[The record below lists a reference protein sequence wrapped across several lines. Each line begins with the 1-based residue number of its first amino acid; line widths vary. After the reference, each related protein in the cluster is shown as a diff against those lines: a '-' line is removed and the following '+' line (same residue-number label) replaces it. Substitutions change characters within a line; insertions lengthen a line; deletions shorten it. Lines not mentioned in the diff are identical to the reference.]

1 VIGCEEAKEMVPKR
15 ILIIEDEENFRHM
28 LSVILKKEKY
38 EVDMASNGEE
48 GLQKIGAEDFDQILC
63 DIRMPGMDGLDFLK
77 EVQKREIDASVI
89 MMSAYGSIDTA
100 IEAMKLGA
108 YDYISKPFK
117 PDEIILTLRKAEE
130 RERLRKENEFLRKE
144 IKKEYSFENIV
155 SKNEKMQKMFEVI
168 RKVAQ
173 YKSTILIT
181 GESGTGKELVARAL
195 HYNSNRAQN
204 PFIPVNCGAIPEN
217 LLESELFGHA
227 KGAFTDA
234 IRTKKG
240 LFEEADGGT
249 LFLDEI
255 GELPLP
261 LQVKLLRVL
270 QEGEIRRVG
279 ESKPIQV
286 DVRIVAATVK
296 DLAKEVSEGKF
307 RDDLFYRLN
316 VLPVHI
322 PPLRERKEDIPL
334 LVSHFINVHNQ
345 SLNKR
350 VAGIE
355 PKALETL
362 MNYKWYGN
370 VRELENT
377 IERAIVL
384 TDGDNIGLDNLPY
397 EIQNFED
404 KEQLPSL
411 AEEEYSIKKTSKV
424 LERNL
429 IQKAL
434 KKTKGNHTHAARLL
448 EISHRA
454 LLYKIKEYGVEEGE
468 K

>member
-1 VIGCEEAKEMVPKR
+1 MIPKR
-15 ILIIEDEENFRHM
+15 ILIVDDEENFRHM
-28 LSVILKKEKY
+28 LSVILVKEGY
-38 EVDMASNGEE
+38 EVETASNGEE
-48 GLQKIGAEDFDQILC
+48 GLQKASTSPFDQILC
-63 DIRMPGMDGLDFLK
+63 DIRMPRMDGLEFLK
-77 EVQKREIDASVI
+77 EIQKTEVEVTIIV
-89 MMSAYGSIDTA
+89 MSAYGTVDIA

-130 RERLRKENEFLRKE
+130 REQLRRENQLLRRE
-144 IKKEYSFENIV
+144 VAKEYSFENIV
-155 SKNEKMQKMFEVI
+155 SKNEKMQKIFDVI
-168 RKVAQ
+168 KKVAQ
-173 YKSTILIT
+173 YKSTVLIT

-195 HYNSNRAQN
+195 HYNSERAQN
-204 PFIPVNCGAIPEN
+204 PFIPINCGAIPEN

-255 GELPLP
+255 GELPGP

-270 QEGEIRRVG
+270 QEGEIRRIG
-279 ESKPIQV
+279 ESKSIKV
-286 DVRIVAATVK
+286 DVRIVVATVK
-296 DLAKEVSEGKF
+296 DLTKEVNEGRF
-307 RDDLFYRLN
+307 REDLFYRLN
-316 VLPVHI
+316 VLPIHI

-334 LVSHFINVHNQ
+334 LIHHFINKYNQ
-345 SLNKR
+345 SMSKNM
-350 VAGIE
+350 AGIDH
-355 PKALETL
+355 KALEAL
-362 MNYKWYGN
+362 MNHKWYGN

-384 TDGDNIGLDNLPY
+384 TDRDNIELENLPI
-397 EIQNFED
+397 EIQEF
-404 KEQLPSL
+404 KEVFQLEPL
-411 AEEEYSIKKTSKV
+411 PDEEVSIKKASKT
-424 LERNL
+424 LEINL
-429 IQKAL
+429 IKNAL

-454 LLYKIKEYGVEEGE
+454 LLYKIKEYGIIESE
-468 K
+468 

>member
-1 VIGCEEAKEMVPKR
+1 MIPKR
-15 ILIIEDEENFRHM
+15 ILIIDDEENFRHM
-28 LSVILKKEKY
+28 LSVILKKENY
-38 EVDMASNGEE
+38 DVETASNGEE
-48 GLQKIGAEDFDQILC
+48 GLKKITLSPFDQILC
-63 DIRMPGMDGLDFLK
+63 DIRMPKMDGMEFLR
-77 EVQKREIDASVI
+77 EVQKMEVDATVI
-89 MMSAYGSIDTA
+89 MMSAYGTIDTA

-117 PDEIILTLRKAEE
+117 PDEIILTLKKAEE
-130 RERLRKENEFLRKE
+130 RERLRRENELLRKE
-144 IKKEYSFENIV
+144 VQKEYSFKNIV
-155 SKNEKMQKMFEVI
+155 SKNEKMLNIFEVI
-168 RKVAQ
+168 KKVAP

-181 GESGTGKELVARAL
+181 GESGTGKELIARAL
-195 HYNSNRAQN
+195 HYSSDRSQR

-217 LLESELFGHA
+217 LLESELFGHV

-255 GELPLP
+255 GELPSQ

-270 QEGEIRRVG
+270 QDGEIRRVG
-279 ESKPIQV
+279 DSKSIQI
-286 DVRIVAATVK
+286 DVRIIAATAK
-296 DLAKEVSEGKF
+296 DLTKEVNENRF
-307 RDDLFYRLN
+307 REDLFYRLN
-316 VLPVHI
+316 VLPIHI

-334 LVSHFINVHNQ
+334 LVPHFINKY
-345 SLNKR
+345 SESMNKN
-350 VAGIE
+350 VVGITS
-355 PKALETL
+355 KALDVL

-384 TDGDNIGLDNLPY
+384 TDRENIEFENLPI
-397 EIQNFED
+397 EIQNFQD
-404 KEQLPSL
+404 QIQLTPL
-411 AEEEYSIKKTSKV
+411 AEEEYSIKKGSIF
-424 LERNL
+424 LEMNL
-429 IQKAL
+429 IKKAL

-454 LLYKIKEYGVEEGE
+454 LLYKIKEYGIAEEE
-468 K
+468 L

>member
-1 VIGCEEAKEMVPKR
+1 
-15 ILIIEDEENFRHM
+15 
-28 LSVILKKEKY
+28 
-38 EVDMASNGEE
+38 
-48 GLQKIGAEDFDQILC
+48 
-63 DIRMPGMDGLDFLK
+63 MDGLGFL
-77 EVQKREIDASVI
+77 QEIKKSGMEATIIV
-89 MMSAYGSIDTA
+89 MSAYGTVDTA

-130 RERLRKENEFLRKE
+130 REQLRRENQLLRE
-144 IKKEYSFENIV
+144 EVAKEYSFENIV
-155 SKNEKMQKMFEVI
+155 SKNEEMQKIFEVI
-168 RKVAQ
+168 KKVSH
-173 YKSTILIT
+173 YKSTVLIT

-195 HYNSNRAQN
+195 HYNSDRSQN
-204 PFIPVNCGAIPEN
+204 PFVAVNCGAIPEN

-240 LFEEADGGT
+240 LFEEADCGT

-255 GELPLP
+255 GELPGQ

-270 QEGEIRRVG
+270 QDGQIRRIG
-279 ESKPIQV
+279 ESKPIQI

-296 DLAKEVSEGKF
+296 DLQKEVNEGHF
-307 RDDLFYRLN
+307 REDLFYRLN

-334 LVSHFINVHNQ
+334 LIHHFIGKYNQ
-345 SLNKR
+345 AMNKN
-350 VAGIE
+350 VAGVDHR
-355 PKALETL
+355 AMETL
-362 MNYKWYGN
+362 IGYKWYGN

-384 TDGDNIGLDNLPY
+384 SEKNHIGSDNLPA
-397 EIQNFED
+397 EIQNFKED
-404 KEQLPSL
+404 ILIETLPD
-411 AEEEYSIKKTSKV
+411 EEYSIKKASKS
-424 LERNL
+424 LEIKL

-434 KKTKGNHTHAARLL
+434 RKTKGNHTHAARLL

-454 LLYKIKEYGVEEGE
+454 LLYKIKEYGIVENEL
-468 K
+468 

>member
-1 VIGCEEAKEMVPKR
+1 MIPRR
-15 ILIIEDEENFRHM
+15 ILIVDDEENFRHM
-28 LSVILKKEKY
+28 LSVILIKEGY
-38 EVDMASNGEE
+38 EVETASNGEE
-48 GLQKIGAEDFDQILC
+48 ALQKVIGSPFDQVLC
-63 DIRMPGMDGLDFLK
+63 DIRMPRMDGLELL
-77 EVQKREIDASVI
+77 REMRKSGTEAITI
-89 MMSAYGSIDTA
+89 MMSAYGTVDIA

-130 RERLRKENEFLRKE
+130 REQLRKENQLLRKE
-144 IKKEYSFENIV
+144 IAKEYSFENIV
-155 SKNEKMQKMFEVI
+155 SKNEKMQKIFDVI
-168 RKVAQ
+168 KKVAQ
-173 YKSTILIT
+173 YRSTVLIT

-195 HYNSNRAQN
+195 HYNSERSQN

-217 LLESELFGHA
+217 LLASELFGHA

-255 GELPLP
+255 GELPGQ

-270 QEGEIRRVG
+270 QDGEIRRIG
-279 ESKPIQV
+279 EAKSIQI

-296 DLAKEVSEGKF
+296 DLQKEVNEGRF
-307 RDDLFYRLN
+307 REDLFYRLN
-316 VLPVHI
+316 VLPIHI

-334 LVSHFINVHNQ
+334 LIRHFIGKYNQ
-345 SLNKR
+345 VLVKSVEDIDR
-350 VAGIE
+350 SG
-355 PKALETL
+355 LEAL

-377 IERAIVL
+377 VERAIVL
-384 TDGDNIGLDNLPY
+384 TDKNYIQLENLPV
-397 EIQNFED
+397 EIQNFREESQPEPMPD
-404 KEQLPSL
+404 
-411 AEEEYSIKKTSKV
+411 EEYSIKRASRS
-424 LERNL
+424 LEMNL
-429 IQKAL
+429 IRKAL
-434 KKTKGNHTHAARLL
+434 SKTKGNHTHAARLL

-454 LLYKIKEYGVEEGE
+454 LLYKIKEYEITEEG
-468 K
+468 